1 MNAFI
6 PYIVFG
12 LTTGAV
18 YGISA
23 MGLVL
28 TYKTSGLFNFGHG
41 AVCAA
46 AAFVFYALRQQHHVP
61 WPLAALG
68 AVLVFGALS
77 GLALER
83 IALVLSSVHTSFKI
97 VGTVGILVSIQAL
110 AGLCFGPEALPF
122 KPFLGESYLFHVQD
136 VGVSTSDVVDVLLG
150 IGAAVALYLFFKRT
164 RLGTAMRGVVDDAQ
178 LLDMSGTAPTKVR
191 RTAWV
196 IGSVFAAASGVLF
209 AATQQQLDVNILSL
223 LVVQAFGAAAIA
235 RFSSLPMC
243 LVGGLLVGVLQQVA
257 SKEVGSHTSLQGL
270 DINVPFIVL
279 FVVLLVI
286 PRGKLAEVG
295 RQVKA
300 RAVMPSP
307 FTGRTRLGGYLV
319 LSVGALLV
327 PHVVG
332 AHLPLWI
339 TAMTQFTLFL
349 SLSLLVR
356 TSGQISLCHVGFA
369 AIGAAGFGHMYAD
382 GAPWAIA
389 ILLGGLFAIPAGAL
403 VAIPAIRLSGLFLGL
418 ATLGFGILLAEYA
431 YNKTWMFGGALSSH
445 SRRPAGFTSDTRFY
459 YVLLAIAGL
468 ALGIVALVERSRLGR
483 LLRGLADAPIA
494 LTTLGTNVNVS
505 RVLVFCLST
514 FLAGV
519 SGATFASEFSAVNQE
534 SFNYVESLI
543 VLAVM
548 AISGRRTLTVAVV
561 APLLLYVVPGYI
573 SNPRAHLY
581 LQLGFGVAAVFAA
594 AISQGALARLFSKQ
608 GAQSAERLVDP
619 IFRRGLPSRRASTRT
634 GGRPGSG
641 VWVTR
646 PAFAPRK
653 PTGAAVESIPT
664 GDSMTRGYGN
674 ARDLPSRPDPGD
686 AIVAFPRI
694 VQEVSVE

>member
-6 PYIVFG
+6 PYIIFG
-12 LTTGAV
+12 LTTGSV

-46 AAFVFYALRQQHHVP
+46 AAFVFYALRQQHHIA
-61 WPLAALG
+61 WPLAAVA
-68 AVLVFGALS
+68 AVLVFGVFS
-77 GLALER
+77 GLVLER
-83 IALVLSSVHTSFKI
+83 IALVLAGVHTSYKI

-122 KPFLGESYLFHVQD
+122 KPFLPQGALFTIQD
-136 VGVSTSDVVDVLLG
+136 VAVNASDLVDLLLG
-150 IGAAVALYLFFKRT
+150 IVAAVALYVFFKRT

-178 LLDMSGTAPTKVR
+178 LLDMTGTSPARVR
-191 RTAWV
+191 RSAWV

-243 LVGGLLVGVLQQVA
+243 FVGGLVVGLLQELA
-257 SKEVGSHTSLQGL
+257 SKEVTSFSWMQGL
-270 DINVPFIVL
+270 DINVPFLTL
-279 FVVLLVI
+279 FVVLLVL

-300 RAVMPSP
+300 RAVGVSP
-307 FTGRTRLGGYLV
+307 FSPRTRAMGYVLLGVAAVIL
-319 LSVGALLV
+319 
-327 PHVVG
+327 PQVVG

-339 TAMTQFTLFL
+339 TATSQFVLFL

-382 GAPWAIA
+382 GVPWAFA
-389 ILLGGLFAIPAGAL
+389 ILLGGLFAVPAGAL
-403 VAIPAIRLSGLFLGL
+403 IAIPAIRLSGLYLGL

-431 YNKTWMFGGALSSH
+431 YNKTWMFGGALGSH
-445 SRRPAGFTSDTRFY
+445 SRRPAGWTTDTRFY
-459 YVLLAIAGL
+459 YVLLAIAVL

-483 LLRGLADAPIA
+483 LLRGLADAPLA

-514 FLAGV
+514 FLAGI

-561 APLLLYVVPGYI
+561 APILLYVVPGYI
-573 SNPRAHLY
+573 GNARANLY

-594 AISQGALARLFSKQ
+594 AVSQGALARFFSRQ
-608 GAQSAERLVDP
+608 GAQSEERLVDP
-619 IFRRGLPSRRASTRT
+619 IFARGLPQRPARVRPRRSDPAPERT
-634 GGRPGSG
+634 
-641 VWVTR
+641 VTR
-646 PAFAPRK
+646 SEFAAEPAEVRRRPSPHPRARSAAGSALGHSEH
-653 PTGAAVESIPT
+653 GAAVFE
-664 GDSMTRGYGN
+664 
-674 ARDLPSRPDPGD
+674 
-686 AIVAFPRI
+686 
-694 VQEVSVE
+694 

>member
-1 MNAFI
+1 MNAFV
-6 PYIVFG
+6 PYLIFG

-46 AAFVFYALRQQHHVP
+46 AAFVFYALRQQHHVA
-61 WPLAALG
+61 WPLAAIG
-68 AVLVFGALS
+68 AVLIFGVFS
-77 GLALER
+77 GLVLER
-83 IALVLSSVHTSFKI
+83 VALVLAGVHTSYKI

-122 KPFLGESYLFHVQD
+122 NPFLPQGALFRIQD
-136 VGVSTSDVVDVLLG
+136 VGVSPSDVVDLALG
-150 IGAAVALYLFFKRT
+150 VGAAIGLYVFFKRT

-178 LLDMSGTAPTKVR
+178 LLDMSGTSPARVR
-191 RTAWV
+191 RSAWV

-209 AATQQQLDVNILSL
+209 AATQQQIDVNILSL

-243 LVGGLLVGVLQQVA
+243 LVGGLIVGVLQQVA
-257 SKEVGSHTSLQGL
+257 SKEVGNFPALQGL
-270 DINVPFIVL
+270 DINVPFLTL

-295 RQVKA
+295 RHVKA
-300 RAVMPSP
+300 RAIGPSP
-307 FTGRTRLGGYLV
+307 FAPRTRLFGYAV
-319 LSVGALLV
+319 LAVGALVL

-332 AHLPLWI
+332 ANLPLWI
-339 TAMTQFTLFL
+339 TATSQFVLFI

-369 AIGAAGFGHMYAD
+369 AIGAAGFGHMYAA
-382 GAPWAIA
+382 GIPWVFAV
-389 ILLGGLFAIPAGAL
+389 LLGGLFAVPAGAL
-403 VAIPAIRLSGLFLGL
+403 IAIPAIRLSGLYLGL

-445 SRRPAGFTSDTRFY
+445 SRRPSGWTSDTRFY
-459 YVLLAIAGL
+459 YLLLIIAVL
-468 ALGIVALVERSRLGR
+468 ALGVVALVERSRLGR

-514 FLAGV
+514 FLAGI

-548 AISGRRTLTVAVV
+548 AISGRRTLTVGIV
-561 APLLLYVVPGYI
+561 APILLYVIPGYI
-573 SNPRAHLY
+573 GNARAHLY

-594 AISQGALARLFSKQ
+594 AVSQGALARFFSSQ
-608 GAQSAERLVDP
+608 GAQSQARLVDP
-619 IFRRGLPSRRASTRT
+619 IFTRSVPLRAARQLAAQGSRRLPPWVPAAPAA
-634 GGRPGSG
+634 RPQIRDAEARAAYRPTPNGHARAVSRGSLSSADHG
-641 VWVTR
+641 PV
-646 PAFAPRK
+646 F
-653 PTGAAVESIPT
+653 E
-664 GDSMTRGYGN
+664 
-674 ARDLPSRPDPGD
+674 
-686 AIVAFPRI
+686 
-694 VQEVSVE
+694 